1 MKKKKWT
8 KDYPKI
14 DPNFLFVNEG
24 YNLRLTEP
32 QARMG
37 MTQIK
42 KLDIFIKKRRNNAEN
57 LMNLMKEFN
66 DFFVYQHEKKKS
78 FHTWFG
84 FTIIIKNLKII
95 NRDKLC
101 KFLNENGVE
110 TRVIVSGNFVSQPVV
125 KTFKHRVV
133 GNLANASKIMTNG
146 FSIGIHQN
154 LGNNQIKYIYD
165 VFKKYLKRE
174 NLL

>member
-1 MKKKKWT
+1 
-8 KDYPKI
+8 
-14 DPNFLFVNEG
+14 
-24 YNLRLTEP
+24 
-32 QARMG
+32 

-42 KLDIFIKKRRNNAEN
+42 KLDSFIKKRRKNAN
-57 LMNLMKEFN
+57 QLMNLMKEFN
-66 DFFVYQHEKKKS
+66 DFFIYQYEKKES

-84 FTIIIKNLKII
+84 FTVIIKDIKVID
-95 NRDKLC
+95 RSTLC
-101 KFLNENGVE
+101 NFLNKNRIE

-133 GNLANASKIMTNG
+133 GNLTNANKIMTNG

-165 VFKKYLKRE
+165 VFKKYLKRK